1 MYVDKVVYLPFYY
14 GFHVGLEMSEED
26 VYRML
31 TIIEKKAAELAKAD
45 AGFEQIRKDM
55 VGMQRKGVEA
65 AIDLVSVHP
74 GLARW
79 MREKGVWEPK
89 WDARVA
95 TAK

>member
-1 MYVDKVVYLPFYY
+1 
-14 GFHVGLEMSEED
+14 
-26 VYRML
+26 ML

-65 AIDLVSVHP
+65 AIEFVPVHP